1 MGSWYEVSAT
11 RSSPTKWKTDSGAKV
26 AHEQARRARR
36 TDPWSRAAPGPTS
49 PRLAATGSGAGAVP
63 AKRSRTREGRSV
75 GPEGVPDRKYDVS
88 QLTVDELERTRR
100 DLEVSL
106 ALITPGAYPGAP

>member
-1 MGSWYEVSAT
+1 MSRHAERGGRIRGHGRLQV
-11 RSSPTKWKTDSGAKV
+11 
-26 AHEQARRARR
+26 RRRP
-36 TDPWSRAAPGPTS
+36 DW
-49 PRLAATGSGAGAVP
+49 PRPALPRVQSP